1 MKLNRFIFVNC
12 FSVLCNITSR
22 KILPEDGHNRWP
34 KHVGDYAN
42 MYKYIQRD
50 ATVLSWLLFQE
61 LYMFR
66 AFTMPIIRS
75 TLLHTAVGITYECGI
90 VK

>member
-1 MKLNRFIFVNC
+1 MYYILVVQRTLGSWFRASHLNIY
-12 FSVLCNITSR
+12 
-22 KILPEDGHNRWP
+22 
-34 KHVGDYAN
+34 KH
-42 MYKYIQRD
+42 IQQD

-75 TLLHTAVGITYECGI
+75 TLLHRQPLV
-90 VK
+90 